1 MCSVERR
8 GGGVFEESGRGARLP
23 VVRRANAQKTLVRR
37 RGYDRCHGRNGS
49 RHVQIFGASVRVFC
63 SGGACGRSEYP
74 CPPPARPMAAAVAND
89 MEATLRAAGVKNPDS
104 AAAELARQD
113 LDWNLLTST
122 FDRGGG
128 SSVNALLPS
137 TSLNAGAIANIVNHL
152 HTKKHGHASSR

>member
-1 MCSVERR
+1 
-8 GGGVFEESGRGARLP
+8 
-23 VVRRANAQKTLVRR
+23 
-37 RGYDRCHGRNGS
+37 
-49 RHVQIFGASVRVFC
+49 
-63 SGGACGRSEYP
+63 
-74 CPPPARPMAAAVAND
+74 MAAAVAND